1 MLFNVILSLFY
12 IISHLLTSISII
24 FLLYIFYRSEIYH
37 NGLLGVYYYKY
48 YVLASCIFFISIVS
62 YFIPKSLKINLSII
76 FLSFFIGLY
85 IIEGYLNLESKKISI
100 YKNRTGKD
108 YDTRSRFDAYKD
120 LKKINPNIVA
130 SPHPVYFTD
139 SFETSPLSG
148 IANRTTFHCNEN
160 GYYSIYKSDRYGFN
174 NPDLEWDKDIT
185 EFLLVG
191 DSMTRGA
198 CVNEPNTISGNIK
211 KKINNKNGVLN
222 LGQSGNGPLRA
233 YATLKE
239 YLHLKSNKK
248 IIWVYY
254 EGNDLKEFN
263 IELKHKTLIKY
274 LNNKNFSQNLASRND
289 SIQKLLLSELNNIEK
304 IMHLNE
310 IERKKLKRSQLMSFL
325 ILTKFRVIFFES
337 LFHNSRAKKEIFP
350 KKEFKKILQMAN
362 ELINENNAELYFV
375 YLPSFSRFQLFN
387 NNDEFMH
394 YKEVLNIVKKLKI
407 PIIDI
412 NKELFVKH
420 KDPMELFPFRSNGH
434 YNVKGYK
441 FIAKKIFDR
450 IIELEKIN

>member
-1 MLFNVILSLFY
+1 MGNISK

-24 FLLYIFYRSEIYH
+24 FFLYIFYRSEIYH
-37 NGLLGVYYYKY
+37 KGLLGVYYYKY
-48 YVLASCIFFISIVS
+48 YVLASCIFVISVIS
-62 YFIPKSLKINLSII
+62 YFIPKSLKINVSII
-76 FLSFFIGLY
+76 FLSIFIGLY
-85 IIEGYLNLESKKISI
+85 IIEGYLNLESKKIST

-108 YDTRSRFDAYKD
+108 YDIRSRFDAYQD

-148 IANRTTFHCNEN
+148 IANRTTLHCNEN
-160 GYYSIYKSDRYGFN
+160 GYYSIYESDRYGFN

-239 YLHLKSNKK
+239 YLHLKNVQK
-248 IIWVYY
+248 IIWVYF
-254 EGNDLKEFN
+254 EGNDLREFN
-263 IELKHKTLIKY
+263 VELKHKTLIKY

-289 SIQKLLLSELNNIEK
+289 SIQKFLLSELNNVEK
-304 IMHLNE
+304 IMNFNQ
-310 IERKKLKRSQLMSFL
+310 IESKKLKRSQLTSFL
-325 ILTKFRVIFFES
+325 ILTKFRIIFFES
-337 LFHNSRAKKEIFP
+337 LFHNNRAKKEIFP
-350 KKEFKKILQMAN
+350 KKEFKKVLQMAN
-362 ELINENNAELYFV
+362 ELTNENNAELYFV

-394 YKEVLNIVKKLKI
+394 YKEVLDIVKKLKI

-412 NKELFVKH
+412 NKELFVKR